1 MFAQDRDLLVL
12 EPALLRDA
20 GWAGQ
25 RTLSVNA
32 TLAGTTLTLASGSF
46 ADAGVEAGS
55 IALFDGL
62 AVEFTAVAGPT
73 TATVSLLRARRES
86 NPVPPPAASNRP
98 LRVYSFAPQREL
110 VHRAVLTMIGVDPDG
125 VGGQGSL
132 TEAAVTNPGDL
143 VRLEALGTLE
153 VIYAGADPA
162 AGAPVAH
169 QHRATM
175 YRQRFHEERARV
187 CAFIDLDA
195 DGIPDCR
202 RSLSVFSLTRA

>member
-1 MFAQDRDLLVL
+1 MFAQDRDLLIL

-20 GWAGQ
+20 AWAGQ

-46 ADAGVEAGS
+46 TDAGVESGA

-62 AVEFTAVAGPT
+62 AIEFVTINTPT
-73 TATVSLLRARRES
+73 TATISLLRTRRDS

-98 LRVYSFAPQREL
+98 LRVYTFAPQREL
-110 VHRAVLTMIGVDPDG
+110 VHRALLTMIGVDPDG
-125 VGGQGSL
+125 SGPL
-132 TEAAVTNPGDL
+132 TETSIANPGDL
-143 VRLEALGTLE
+143 VRLESLGTLE

-162 AGAPVAH
+162 AGAPVTPP
-169 QHRATM
+169 HRSAM

-187 CAFIDLDA
+187 SAFLDLDA
-195 DGIPDCR
+195 DGIPECR
-202 RSLSVFSLTRA
+202 RHLAMFHLTRA

>member
-1 MFAQDRDLLVL
+1 MFAQDRDLLIL

-62 AVEFTAVAGPT
+62 AVECTAVTGPT

-125 VGGQGSL
+125 VGPL
-132 TEAAVTNPGDL
+132 TESSVTNPGDL

-169 QHRATM
+169 QHRAAM

-202 RSLSVFSLTRA
+202 RSLSVFNLTRS

>member
-1 MFAQDRDLLVL
+1 MFAQDRDLLIL

-25 RTLSVNA
+25 RALSVNA
-32 TLAGTTLTLASGSF
+32 TLTGTTLTLASGSF

-62 AVEFTAVAGPT
+62 AVEFTAVTGPT

-125 VGGQGSL
+125 GGPL

-162 AGAPVAH
+162 AGAPVMHAR
-169 QHRATM
+169 RADM

-187 CAFIDLDA
+187 SAFIDLDA
-195 DGIPDCR
+195 DGIPECR
-202 RSLSVFSLTRA
+202 RSLSVFNLTRA